1 MDYRAPSAA
10 SRRVTGM
17 RSRLTGGGFD
27 KWCRIETPP
36 TGEKE
41 SNGAGGW
48 LEPVPDV
55 RENIRCQVR
64 FPRSNPS
71 SPEGEAA
78 QTTLQRVEIRLPVG
92 TPVSIKSRIVVG
104 QDAYEVQGHDSGR
117 SYASEIV
124 CDCLR
129 ANDGEISP

>member
-1 MDYRAPSAA
+1 LSAA
-10 SRRVTGM
+10 ARRFTGL
-17 RSRLTGGGFD
+17 RGRLTGGGFD

-36 TGEKE
+36 AGEPE
-41 SNGAGGW
+41 PNGAGGW
-48 LEPVPDV
+48 LEPTPDV
-55 RENIRCQVR
+55 QENIACQVR
-64 FPRSNPS
+64 FPRSNPT

-92 TPVSIKSRIVVG
+92 TPVSVESRILIG
-104 QDAYEVQGHDSGR
+104 EEAYVVQGHDTGR

-129 ANDGEISP
+129 ANDGEASP